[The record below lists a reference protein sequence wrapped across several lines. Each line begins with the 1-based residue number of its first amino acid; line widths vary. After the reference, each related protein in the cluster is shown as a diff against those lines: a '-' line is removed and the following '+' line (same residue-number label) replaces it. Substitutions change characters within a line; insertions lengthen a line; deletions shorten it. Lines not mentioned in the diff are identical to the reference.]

1 MGFEVQITDEAFGDL
16 DAIADFI
23 KRQANFDIARKWFS
37 GIVGTIETLGEMPAR
52 CALAPEAE
60 DLQDEIRLLLHG
72 RKNRAYRIYF
82 KIYQETESSGSV
94 IVFHVRHWAR
104 KPLTDEELEELTDDH
119 LEDTN
124 ESNINNL
131 VE

>member
-1 MGFEVQITDEAFGDL
+1 MFADL
-16 DAIADFI
+16 I

-60 DLQDEIRLLLHG
+60 DLQDEVRLLLHG
-72 RKNRAYRIYF
+72 RKNRAFKIYF
-82 KIYQETESSGSV
+82 KIHQETESSGSV

-104 KPLTDEELEELTDDH
+104 KPLTNEELEELTDDH
-119 LEDTN
+119 LPSRPSPVLRSDHARFQRLCRRKEAK
-124 ESNINNL
+124 
-131 VE
+131 